1 MITFSNFNL
10 IEDLEIHCLKPLQF
24 KLKKSL
30 LVKNKKEIYIPK
42 GFITDGMSIPK
53 WLQPVI
59 GEPFEGNTLRAAIVH
74 DYLCHLNGAKEA
86 LLKAI
91 KDEDLGRFVQ
101 LLQVMTQSKCE
112 TQAFTHGIFREILK
126 LDGVSA
132 WRRNAA
138 WLGVVAYNRLKNPKW
153 K

>member
-10 IEDLEIHCLKPLQF
+10 LEDLEIHCLKPLQF

-30 LVKNKKEIYIPK
+30 LVKTDEEFIYKKEIYISK

-74 DYLCHLNGAKEA
+74 DYLCYC
-86 LLKAI
+86 
-91 KDEDLGRFVQ
+91 
-101 LLQVMTQSKCE
+101 KCE
-112 TQAFTHGIFREILK
+112 TQAFSHGIFREILK
-126 LDGVSA
+126 LDGVSK
-132 WRRNAA
+132 WKRNAA

>member
-10 IEDLEIHCLKPLQF
+10 LEDLEIHCLKPLQF

-30 LVKNKKEIYIPK
+30 LVKTDKEFIYKKEIYIPK

-53 WLQPVI
+53 WLQPII

-74 DYLCHLNGAKEA
+74 DYLCHC
-86 LLKAI
+86 
-91 KDEDLGRFVQ
+91 
-101 LLQVMTQSKCE
+101 KCE
-112 TQAFTHGIFREILK
+112 TQAFSHGIFKQILEIDK
-126 LDGVSA
+126 VSK
-132 WRRNAA
+132 WKRNAA
-138 WLGVVAYNRLKNPKW
+138 WLGVVAYNRLRNPKW

>member
-30 LVKNKKEIYIPK
+30 LVKTGEEFIYKKEIYIPK

-74 DYLCHLNGAKEA
+74 DYLCHC
-86 LLKAI
+86 
-91 KDEDLGRFVQ
+91 
-101 LLQVMTQSKCE
+101 KCE
-112 TQAFTHGIFREILK
+112 TQAFSHGIFREILK

>member
-24 KLKKSL
+24 RLKKSL
-30 LVKNKKEIYIPK
+30 LVKTDEEFIYKKEIYIPK

-74 DYLCHLNGAKEA
+74 DYLCHC
-86 LLKAI
+86 
-91 KDEDLGRFVQ
+91 
-101 LLQVMTQSKCE
+101 KCE
-112 TQAFTHGIFREILK
+112 TQAFSHGIFREILK

-132 WRRNAA
+132 WRRKAA
-138 WLGVVAYNRLKNPKW
+138 YLAVVAYNRLKNPKW

>member
-10 IEDLEIHCLKPLQF
+10 LEDLEIHCLKPLQF

-30 LVKNKKEIYIPK
+30 LVKTDEEFIYKKEIYIPK

-74 DYLCHLNGAKEA
+74 DYLCHY
-86 LLKAI
+86 
-91 KDEDLGRFVQ
+91 
-101 LLQVMTQSKCE
+101 QSE
-112 TQAFTHGIFREILK
+112 SQAFTHGVFKEILK

-138 WLGVVAYNRLKNPKW
+138 WLGVVSYNRLKNPKW

>member
-10 IEDLEIHCLKPLQF
+10 LEDLEIHCLKPLQF

-30 LVKNKKEIYIPK
+30 LVKTGKEISYKAKKLFSFEYEIYIPK

-74 DYLCHLNGAKEA
+74 DYLCHY
-86 LLKAI
+86 
-91 KDEDLGRFVQ
+91 
-101 LLQVMTQSKCE
+101 QSE
-112 TQAFTHGIFREILK
+112 SQAFTHGIFREILK
-126 LDGVSA
+126 LDGVSK
-132 WRRNAA
+132 WKRNAA
-138 WLGVVAYNRLKNPKW
+138 WLGVVSYNRLKNPKW

>member
-10 IEDLEIHCLKPLQF
+10 LEDLEIHCLKPLQF

-30 LVKNKKEIYIPK
+30 LVKTDEEFIYKKEIYIPK

-53 WLQPVI
+53 WLQPII

-74 DYLCHLNGAKEA
+74 DYLCHY
-86 LLKAI
+86 
-91 KDEDLGRFVQ
+91 
-101 LLQVMTQSKCE
+101 QSE
-112 TQAFTHGIFREILK
+112 SQAFTHGIFREILK
-126 LDGVSA
+126 LDGVSK
-132 WRRNAA
+132 WKRNAA
-138 WLGVVAYNRLKNPKW
+138 WLGVVSYNRLKNPKW

>member
-10 IEDLEIHCLKPLQF
+10 LEDLEIHCLKPLQF

-30 LVKNKKEIYIPK
+30 LVKTDEEFIYKKEIYIPK

-74 DYLCHLNGAKEA
+74 DYLCHYQGE
-86 LLKAI
+86 
-91 KDEDLGRFVQ
+91 
-101 LLQVMTQSKCE
+101 S
-112 TQAFTHGIFREILK
+112 QAFTHEIFREILK
-126 LDGVSA
+126 LDGASA

-138 WLGVVAYNRLKNPKW
+138 WLGVVAYNRLRNPKW

>member
-10 IEDLEIHCLKPLQF
+10 LEDLEIHCLKPLHF
-24 KLKKSL
+24 RLKKSL
-30 LVKNKKEIYIPK
+30 LVKTDEEFIYKKEIYIPK

-74 DYLCHLNGAKEA
+74 DYLCHC
-86 LLKAI
+86 
-91 KDEDLGRFVQ
+91 
-101 LLQVMTQSKCE
+101 KCE
-112 TQAFTHGIFREILK
+112 TQAFTHGIFKEILK

-138 WLGVVAYNRLKNPKW
+138 WLGVVSYNRLRNPKW

>member
-10 IEDLEIHCLKPLQF
+10 IEDLEIHCLKPLHF

-30 LVKNKKEIYIPK
+30 LVKIDEEFIYKKEIYIPK

-74 DYLCHLNGAKEA
+74 DYLCHC
-86 LLKAI
+86 
-91 KDEDLGRFVQ
+91 
-101 LLQVMTQSKCE
+101 KCE
-112 TQAFTHGIFREILK
+112 TQAFSHGIFREILK
-126 LDGVSA
+126 LDGVSK

-138 WLGVVAYNRLKNPKW
+138 WLGVVAYNGLRNPKW

>member
-10 IEDLEIHCLKPLQF
+10 LEDLEIHCLKPLQF

-30 LVKNKKEIYIPK
+30 LVKTGKEISYKAKKLFSFEYEIYIPK
-42 GFITDGMSIPK
+42 DFITDGMSIPK

-74 DYLCHLNGAKEA
+74 DYLCN
-86 LLKAI
+86 
-91 KDEDLGRFVQ
+91 
-101 LLQVMTQSKCE
+101 SKSE
-112 TQAFTHGIFREILK
+112 SQAFTHGVFREILK
-126 LDGVSA
+126 LDGVSK
-132 WRRNAA
+132 WKRNAA
-138 WLGVVAYNRLKNPKW
+138 WLGVVSYNRLKNPKW

>member
-10 IEDLEIHCLKPLQF
+10 LEDLEIHCLKPLQF

-30 LVKNKKEIYIPK
+30 LVKTDEEFIYKKEIYIPK

-74 DYLCHLNGAKEA
+74 DYLCHY
-86 LLKAI
+86 
-91 KDEDLGRFVQ
+91 
-101 LLQVMTQSKCE
+101 QSE
-112 TQAFTHGIFREILK
+112 SQAFTHGIFREILK
-126 LDGVSA
+126 LDGVSK
-132 WRRNAA
+132 WKRNAA
-138 WLGVVAYNRLKNPKW
+138 WLGVVSYNRLKNPKW

>member
-10 IEDLEIHCLKPLQF
+10 IEDLEIHCLKPLQL

-30 LVKNKKEIYIPK
+30 LVKTDEEFIYKKEIYIPK

-74 DYLCHLNGAKEA
+74 DYLCHY
-86 LLKAI
+86 
-91 KDEDLGRFVQ
+91 
-101 LLQVMTQSKCE
+101 QSE
-112 TQAFTHGIFREILK
+112 SQAFTHGIFREILK

-138 WLGVVAYNRLKNPKW
+138 WLGVVSYNRLKNLKW

>member
-10 IEDLEIHCLKPLQF
+10 LEDLEISCLKPLQF
-24 KLKKSL
+24 KLKKSFL
-30 LVKNKKEIYIPK
+30 IKTDEEFIYKKEIYIPK

-74 DYLCHLNGAKEA
+74 DYLCHYQGEP
-86 LLKAI
+86 
-91 KDEDLGRFVQ
+91 
-101 LLQVMTQSKCE
+101 
-112 TQAFTHGIFREILK
+112 QAFTHGIFREILK

-138 WLGVVAYNRLKNPKW
+138 WLGVVAYNKLRNPKW

>member
-10 IEDLEIHCLKPLQF
+10 LEDLEIHCLKPLQF

-30 LVKNKKEIYIPK
+30 LVKTGKEISYKAKKLFSFEYEIYIPK

-74 DYLCHLNGAKEA
+74 DYLCN
-86 LLKAI
+86 
-91 KDEDLGRFVQ
+91 
-101 LLQVMTQSKCE
+101 SKSE
-112 TQAFTHGIFREILK
+112 SQAFTHGVFKEILK
-126 LDGVSA
+126 LDGVSK
-132 WRRNAA
+132 WKRNAA
-138 WLGVVAYNRLKNPKW
+138 WLGVVSYNRLKNPKW

>member
-10 IEDLEIHCLKPLQF
+10 LQDLKIHCLKPLQF

-30 LVKNKKEIYIPK
+30 VIRSSESFIGGNPLYEIYIPK

-53 WLQPVI
+53 CLQPVI
-59 GEPFEGNTLRAAIVH
+59 GEPFEKNTLRAAIVH
-74 DYLCHLNGAKEA
+74 DYLCHYQG
-86 LLKAI
+86 
-91 KDEDLGRFVQ
+91 
-101 LLQVMTQSKCE
+101 E

-126 LDGVSA
+126 LDGVSK

-138 WLGVVAYNRLKNPKW
+138 WLGVVAYNRLRNPKW

>member
-10 IEDLEIHCLKPLQF
+10 LEDLEIHCLKPLQF
-24 KLKKSL
+24 KLEKSL
-30 LVKNKKEIYIPK
+30 LVKTDEEFIYKKEIYIPK

-74 DYLCHLNGAKEA
+74 DYLCHC
-86 LLKAI
+86 
-91 KDEDLGRFVQ
+91 
-101 LLQVMTQSKCE
+101 KCE

>member
-10 IEDLEIHCLKPLQF
+10 LEDLEIHCLKPLQF

-30 LVKNKKEIYIPK
+30 LVKTDEEFIYKKEIYIPK

-53 WLQPVI
+53 WLQPII

-74 DYLCHLNGAKEA
+74 DYLCN
-86 LLKAI
+86 
-91 KDEDLGRFVQ
+91 
-101 LLQVMTQSKCE
+101 SKSE
-112 TQAFTHGIFREILK
+112 SQAFTHGIFKEILK
-126 LDGVSA
+126 LDGVSK
-132 WRRNAA
+132 WKRNAA
-138 WLGVVAYNRLKNPKW
+138 WLGVVAYNKLRNPKW

>member
-10 IEDLEIHCLKPLQF
+10 LEDLEIHCLKPLQF
-24 KLKKSL
+24 KLKKSF
-30 LVKNKKEIYIPK
+30 LVKTDEEFIYKKEIYIPK

-53 WLQPVI
+53 WLQPII

-74 DYLCHLNGAKEA
+74 DYLCS
-86 LLKAI
+86 
-91 KDEDLGRFVQ
+91 
-101 LLQVMTQSKCE
+101 SKSE
-112 TQAFTHGIFREILK
+112 SQAFTHGIFREILK

-138 WLGVVAYNRLKNPKW
+138 WLGVVVYNRLKNRKW

>member
-10 IEDLEIHCLKPLQF
+10 LEDLEIHCLKPLQF

-30 LVKNKKEIYIPK
+30 LVKTGKEILYKAQKLFSFEYEIYIPK

-74 DYLCHLNGAKEA
+74 DYLCHY
-86 LLKAI
+86 
-91 KDEDLGRFVQ
+91 
-101 LLQVMTQSKCE
+101 QSE
-112 TQAFTHGIFREILK
+112 SQAFTHGIFREILK
-126 LDGVSA
+126 LDGVSK
-132 WRRNAA
+132 WKRNAA
-138 WLGVVAYNRLKNPKW
+138 WLGVVSYNRLKNPKW

>member
-10 IEDLEIHCLKPLQF
+10 LEDLEIHCLKPLQF

-30 LVKNKKEIYIPK
+30 LVKTNEEFIYKKEIYIPK

-74 DYLCHLNGAKEA
+74 DYLCHC
-86 LLKAI
+86 
-91 KDEDLGRFVQ
+91 
-101 LLQVMTQSKCE
+101 KCE
-112 TQAFTHGIFREILK
+112 TQAFSHGIFREILK

-132 WRRNAA
+132 WRRKAA
-138 WLGVVAYNRLKNPKW
+138 YLAVVAYNRFKNPKW

>member
-10 IEDLEIHCLKPLQF
+10 LEDLEIHCLKPLQF

-30 LVKNKKEIYIPK
+30 LVKTNEEFIYKKEIYIPK

-74 DYLCHLNGAKEA
+74 DYLCHC
-86 LLKAI
+86 
-91 KDEDLGRFVQ
+91 
-101 LLQVMTQSKCE
+101 KCE
-112 TQAFTHGIFREILK
+112 TQAFSHGIFREILK

-132 WRRNAA
+132 WRRKAA
-138 WLGVVAYNRLKNPKW
+138 YLAVVAYNRLKNPKW

>member
-10 IEDLEIHCLKPLQF
+10 LEDLEIHCLKPLQF
-24 KLKKSL
+24 KLEKSL
-30 LVKNKKEIYIPK
+30 LVKNKKEIYILK

-74 DYLCHLNGAKEA
+74 DYLCHC
-86 LLKAI
+86 
-91 KDEDLGRFVQ
+91 
-101 LLQVMTQSKCE
+101 KCE

>member
-1 MITFSNFNL
+1 MVTFSNFNL
-10 IEDLEIHCLKPLQF
+10 LEDLEIHCLKPLQF

-30 LVKNKKEIYIPK
+30 LVKTGKEISYKAQKLFSFEYEIYIPK

-53 WLQPVI
+53 WLQPII

-74 DYLCHLNGAKEA
+74 DYLCN
-86 LLKAI
+86 
-91 KDEDLGRFVQ
+91 
-101 LLQVMTQSKCE
+101 SKSE
-112 TQAFTHGIFREILK
+112 SQAFTHGIFREILK

-138 WLGVVAYNRLKNPKW
+138 WLGVVAYNKLRNPKW

>member
-10 IEDLEIHCLKPLQF
+10 LEDLEIHCLKPLLL

-30 LVKNKKEIYIPK
+30 LVKTDEEFIYKKEIYIPK

-53 WLQPVI
+53 WLQPII

-74 DYLCHLNGAKEA
+74 DYLCNC
-86 LLKAI
+86 
-91 KDEDLGRFVQ
+91 
-101 LLQVMTQSKCE
+101 KCE
-112 TQAFTHGIFREILK
+112 TQAFTHGVFREILK
-126 LDGVSA
+126 LDGVSK
-132 WRRNAA
+132 WKRNAA
-138 WLGVVAYNRLKNPKW
+138 WLGVVSYNRLKNPKW

>member
-10 IEDLEIHCLKPLQF
+10 LEDLEIHSLKPLQF

-30 LVKNKKEIYIPK
+30 LVKTNEEFIYKKEIYIPK

-74 DYLCHLNGAKEA
+74 DYLCHC
-86 LLKAI
+86 
-91 KDEDLGRFVQ
+91 
-101 LLQVMTQSKCE
+101 KCE
-112 TQAFTHGIFREILK
+112 TQAFSHGIFREILK

-138 WLGVVAYNRLKNPKW
+138 WLGVVSYNRLKNPKW

>member
-10 IEDLEIHCLKPLQF
+10 LEDLEIHCLKPLQF

-30 LVKNKKEIYIPK
+30 LVKTDEEFIYKKEIYIPK

-74 DYLCHLNGAKEA
+74 DYLCHYQG
-86 LLKAI
+86 
-91 KDEDLGRFVQ
+91 
-101 LLQVMTQSKCE
+101 E
-112 TQAFTHGIFREILK
+112 TQAFSHGIFKEILK

-132 WRRNAA
+132 WRRKAA
-138 WLGVVAYNRLKNPKW
+138 WLGVVSYNRLKNPKW

>member
-10 IEDLEIHCLKPLQF
+10 IQDLKIHCLKPLQF

-30 LVKNKKEIYIPK
+30 LVKTDEEFIYKKEIYIPK

-74 DYLCHLNGAKEA
+74 DYLCHC
-86 LLKAI
+86 
-91 KDEDLGRFVQ
+91 
-101 LLQVMTQSKCE
+101 KCE
-112 TQAFTHGIFREILK
+112 TQAFSHGIFREILK

-132 WRRNAA
+132 WRRKAA
-138 WLGVVAYNRLKNPKW
+138 YLAVVVYNRFKNPKW

>member
-10 IEDLEIHCLKPLQF
+10 LEDLEIHCLKPLQF

-30 LVKNKKEIYIPK
+30 LVKTDEEFIYKKEIYIPK

-74 DYLCHLNGAKEA
+74 DYLCNC
-86 LLKAI
+86 
-91 KDEDLGRFVQ
+91 
-101 LLQVMTQSKCE
+101 KCE
-112 TQAFTHGIFREILK
+112 TQAFSHRIFKEILK
-126 LDGVSA
+126 LDGVSK

-138 WLGVVAYNRLKNPKW
+138 WLGVVSYNRLKNPKW

>member
-10 IEDLEIHCLKPLQF
+10 LEDLEIHSLKPLHF
-24 KLKKSL
+24 RLKKSL
-30 LVKNKKEIYIPK
+30 VVKTDEEFIYKKEIYIPK

-53 WLQPVI
+53 WLQPII

-74 DYLCHLNGAKEA
+74 DYLCHC
-86 LLKAI
+86 
-91 KDEDLGRFVQ
+91 
-101 LLQVMTQSKCE
+101 KCE
-112 TQAFTHGIFREILK
+112 TQAFSHGIFREILK

-132 WRRNAA
+132 WRRKVAYLA
-138 WLGVVAYNRLKNPKW
+138 VVAYNRLRNPKW